1 MYHNR
6 KVLSFIAAILYII
19 VLCSSGI
26 IVAGQNDNPSAT
38 LPPRPVLDE
47 NHPVNTMDVRP
58 DTWVATDGLGRTL
71 SGYNEVGPKR
81 EDRFVGLFYWTWHG
95 SHAKSTV
102 PRNVQQ
108 LLD

>member
-47 NHPVNTMDVRP
+47 NHPVNTIKHNGCK
-58 DTWVATDGLGRTL
+58 AGHLG
-71 SGYNEVGPKR
+71 GYRWFGKNTVGI
-81 EDRFVGLFYWTWHG
+81 
-95 SHAKSTV
+95 
-102 PRNVQQ
+102 
-108 LLD
+108 